1 MRKRTDSFGSL
12 GSLGSGALTAVSA
25 LVVMGASALA
35 GVIIARELGRT
46 DETDGFFA
54 AYSVFIVI
62 VLVAQA
68 IRVAVLPALAR
79 ARIDNRLGGELAGYA
94 VALGVV
100 ALPLA
105 IVAELAAEPIGAL
118 LTGDGSDAAQQAAS
132 DTLRLIVPAAVAQL
146 FAGVAAS
153 GLAAMDDYATAA
165 VGYALGGVLGITLIL
180 QRVGENGIAAVAWG
194 MGLNAGVALVVPLAV
209 LAYRARG
216 TRMPASALRPSGPPI
231 RSRLGAFVTATIL
244 PLALQ
249 LLYVICLPFAARE
262 GVGAQTS
269 FTYAYIGGAALVA
282 VTASSLGLVTSVP
295 LTRIGLEARSI
306 VRHVVSTSWLAL
318 VVIGGAAGVVAAS
331 GAVLV
336 ENALGPA
343 YAGDVGL
350 EVARLI
356 VAFGPWMAVS
366 VGFSVA
372 FPLVFVAGRTRSFP
386 AFAVAGLAL
395 QLPLAWVGQTIA
407 GLTGLALSLAV
418 STTLV
423 LAALLWELDVVGATA
438 RGLSRAASA
447 VLAMTLVA
455 FAVPSML
462 FGSLIAAVLGV
473 VTYCAIIAV
482 LRPRGLYESWRYL
495 RSLT

>member
-1 MRKRTDSFGSL
+1 MRKPTDTPGL

-54 AYSVFIVI
+54 AFSVFIVI

-79 ARIDNRLGGELAGYA
+79 ARVDNRLGGELAGYA
-94 VALGVV
+94 AALGAV

-105 IVAELAAEPIGAL
+105 VLAELGAQPLAAV
-118 LTGDGSDAAQQAAS
+118 LTGDGSEAAQQAAS
-132 DTLRLIVPAAVAQL
+132 DTLRVIVLAAVAQL

-165 VGYALGGVLGITLIL
+165 VGYALGSALGIVFIL
-180 QRVGENGIAAVAWG
+180 NRVGEDGIAAVAWG
-194 MGLNAGVALVVPLAV
+194 MVLNAGIALAVPLAG

-216 TRMPASALRPSGPPI
+216 SRMPASALRPSGPSL
-231 RSRLGAFVTATIL
+231 RSRLGSFATATIL

-249 LLYVICLPFAARE
+249 LLYVMSLPFAARE

-295 LTRIGLEARSI
+295 LTRIGLEATRI

-318 VVIGGAAGVVAAS
+318 IVIGAAAGVVAAS
-331 GAVLV
+331 GARLV
-336 ENALGPA
+336 ENALGSA
-343 YAGDVGL
+343 YSGEVGV

-356 VAFGPWMAVS
+356 VAFSPWMAVS

-386 AFAVAGLAL
+386 AFAVAALAL
-395 QLPLAWVGQTIA
+395 QLPLAWAGQTIA

-423 LAALLWELDVVGATA
+423 LAALLWELDVVRATTG
-438 RGLSRAASA
+438 GLAKAAAA
-447 VLAMTLVA
+447 VLALALAA
-455 FAVPSML
+455 FVPPAAL

-473 VTYCAIIAV
+473 VAYCAIIAV
-482 LRPRGLYESWRYL
+482 LRPRGLLESWHYL
-495 RSLT
+495 RSLS

>member
-1 MRKRTDSFGSL
+1 MRKRTDSLGL

-25 LVVMGASALA
+25 LAVMGASALA

-68 IRVAVLPALAR
+68 IRVAVLPVLAR

-94 VALGVV
+94 VALGAV

-105 IVAELAAEPIGAL
+105 LVTELAAQPLGAL
-118 LTGDGSDAAQQAAS
+118 LTGDGSDAAAQAAAE
-132 DTLRLIVPAAVAQL
+132 TLRLIVPAAVAQL

-165 VGYALGGVLGITLIL
+165 FGYALGSTLGIAFIV
-180 QRVGENGIAAVAWG
+180 QRVEEDGIAAVAWG
-194 MGLNAGVALVVPLAV
+194 MGLNAGVSLVVPLAV

-216 TRMPASALRPSGPPI
+216 TRMPVSALRPSGRPI
-231 RSRLGAFVTATIL
+231 RSRLGSFATATIL

-249 LLYVICLPFAARE
+249 LLYVMCLPFAARE

-269 FTYAYIGGAALVA
+269 FTYAYIGAAGLVA
-282 VTASSLGLVTSVP
+282 VSASSLGLVTSVP

-318 VVIGGAAGVVAAS
+318 VVIGGAAGVVATS

-336 ENALGPA
+336 ESALGPT

-350 EVARLI
+350 GVARLI
-356 VAFGPWMAVS
+356 VAFSPWMAVS

-386 AFAVAGLAL
+386 AFAAAGLAL
-395 QLPLAWVGQTIA
+395 QLPLAWAGQTIA

-423 LAALLWELDVVGATA
+423 LAALLWELHVVRATA
-438 RGLSRAASA
+438 RGLFKAATA

-455 FAVPSML
+455 YVLPSVL
-462 FGSLIAAVLGV
+462 LGSLVAAVLGV
-473 VTYCAIIAV
+473 VAYCAIIAV
-482 LRPRGLYESWRYL
+482 LRPRGLYESWSYL